1 MRDESL
7 PSFEALRTTKRLQH
21 ALFYLWIVG
30 LCTVLPPKTFAEI
43 PWPEVTQRLNYENE
57 KLARR
62 PGGHAGEFFIVCT
75 LYYTPK
81 ESGFTFERG
90 FDATR
95 ISKPGL
101 HGHTFPRDFL
111 HAVRKEGYGRIASP
125 VNGHNYIRYNGGSYG
140 FAGPPSGGGG
150 TLVRGFSAAARLSGP
165 LRRGMILETPA
176 AEVRNVFGSTR
187 WKIVDTGG
195 GLRRWQIDCY
205 YGEDEPLGPGRL
217 AARPRGTTFEYAYST
232 ARVSR

>member
-1 MRDESL
+1 MQS
-7 PSFEALRTTKRLQH
+7 ATH
-21 ALFYLWIVG
+21 
-30 LCTVLPPKTFAEI
+30 AEI
-43 PWPEVTQRLNYENE
+43 PWPEVGQRLATENE

-62 PGGHAGEFFIVCT
+62 PGGHAGEYFIVCT

-95 ISKPGL
+95 ITKPGL
-101 HGHTFPRDFL
+101 HGHTYPRDFL
-111 HAVRKEGYGRIASP
+111 RSVMKEGYGRIVTP
-125 VNGHNYIRYNGGSYG
+125 VSGRNYIRYNRGAYG
-140 FAGPPSGGGG
+140 FAGPPSGGAGA
-150 TLVRGFSAAARLSGP
+150 LVERFSAAARLSGP
-165 LRRGMILETPA
+165 LRRGLILETPSP
-176 AEVRNVFGSTR
+176 EIQRVFNSAR

-217 AARPRGTTFEYAYST
+217 MARPRGTTFEYAYST
-232 ARVSR
+232 ARLSQ